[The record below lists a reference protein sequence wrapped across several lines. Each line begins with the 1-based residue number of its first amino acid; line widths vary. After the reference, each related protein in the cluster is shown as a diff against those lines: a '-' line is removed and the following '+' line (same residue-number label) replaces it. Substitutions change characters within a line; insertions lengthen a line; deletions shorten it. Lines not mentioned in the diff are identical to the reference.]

1 MLLYLTPVH
10 DRGHG
15 RRRITAVLQRHK
27 EEEEEA
33 EARSRLAGVYPC
45 SFFYSTYGNQRH
57 TIEKPVC
64 LSRILGSLSTTD
76 LTETRFLKQTNPY
89 AVND

>member
-15 RRRITAVLQRHK
+15 RRITAVLQRRK

-33 EARSRLAGVYPC
+33 EARSGLAGVYPAV
-45 SFFYSTYGNQRH
+45 SSTALMETRGIQKK
-57 TIEKPVC
+57 TGLPE
-64 LSRILGSLSTTD
+64 SRILDSLSTTD

>member
-15 RRRITAVLQRHK
+15 RRITAVLQRRK
-27 EEEEEA
+27 EEEEA

-45 SFFYSTYGNQRH
+45 CFFYSTYGNQRH
-57 TIEKPVC
+57 TKEKLVC
-64 LSRILGSLSTTD
+64 LSQD
-76 LTETRFLKQTNPY
+76 P
-89 AVND
+89 